1 MRLEEGTREIATIE
15 WLERPAFYDLK
26 TSVGTPMTSIAELV
40 GEDCIAVSH
49 TNACMLFADGSQCGF
64 CNLNYTPKQ
73 YDEVR
78 IKKKAAEVGEVFG
91 AAFNS
96 GNLGR
101 IFSDIP

>member
-1 MRLEEGTREIATIE
+1 MRLPGGTVVQVRLNERSPFLIRREEDTLRLEEGTREIATIE

-64 CNLNYTPKQ
+64 CNLNKITKS
-73 YDEVR
+73 R
-78 IKKKAAEVGEVFG
+78 CGG
-91 AAFNS
+91 
-96 GNLGR
+96 LL
-101 IFSDIP
+101 